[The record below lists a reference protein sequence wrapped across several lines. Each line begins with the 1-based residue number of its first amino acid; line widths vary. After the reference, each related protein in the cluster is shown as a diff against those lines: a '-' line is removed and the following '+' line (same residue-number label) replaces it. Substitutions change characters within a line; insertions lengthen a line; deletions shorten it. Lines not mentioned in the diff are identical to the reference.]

1 MVPSPFGEMFGEMA
15 VSSGKLGPP
24 SRIGRPA
31 EDRLARQ
38 REIYEAVAP
47 LILARGGRGLSLRE
61 AARAACIS
69 VGGLYHYFPTRKD
82 LLLHGL
88 SWEARDRL
96 CRDYR
101 ARIADLAGWSLEQY
115 LELYLDHSLRMFAFI
130 RPSIQAALELGTAE
144 LQAGLDSGLAAN
156 VGELVES
163 LRQVAP
169 DRSQAELEA
178 LGRAMRRIIL
188 GALID
193 RHADLAETR
202 RQLRLVIEAHTRP
215 LRDHADRRAD
225 QSDRRADPGDRA
237 RALQR
242 SAG

>member
-1 MVPSPFGEMFGEMA
+1 MLLRSSGELFGEVA
-15 VSSGKLGPP
+15 VSSGKV
-24 SRIGRPA
+24 GRPP

-38 REIYEAVAP
+38 REIYEAVGP
-47 LILARGGRGLSLRE
+47 LILSQGARNLSLRA

-69 VGGLYHYFPTRKD
+69 VGGLSHYFPTKRD

-101 ARIADLAGWSLEQY
+101 ARIANLAGWSLEQY
-115 LELYLDHSLRMFAFI
+115 LELYLDHSLLMFAI
-130 RPSIQAALELGTAE
+130 VRPSIQAALELGATE
-144 LQAGLDSGLAAN
+144 LQAGIDAGLAAN
-156 VGELVES
+156 VSELVES

-169 DRSQAELEA
+169 GLAEPELEA
-178 LGRAMRRIIL
+178 LGRAIRRVIL

-202 RQLRLVIEAHTRP
+202 AQLKLLIEAHTT
-215 LRDHADRRAD
+215 L
-225 QSDRRADPGDRA
+225 S
-237 RALQR
+237 R
-242 SAG
+242 SGRIASAS